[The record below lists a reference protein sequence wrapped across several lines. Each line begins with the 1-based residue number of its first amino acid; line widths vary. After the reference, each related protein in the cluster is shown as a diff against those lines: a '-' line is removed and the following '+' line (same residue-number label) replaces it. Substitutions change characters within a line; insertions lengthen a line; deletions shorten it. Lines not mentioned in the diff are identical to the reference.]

1 MIECRHQEF
10 MSRLACVS
18 SVDVAQDESGVPS
31 GDAHPDG
38 RRARRDRNRE
48 AVVDAYL
55 DLVNE
60 GHLEPSVAEVAE
72 RSGVS
77 HRSVFRYFSDRESL
91 VQAGIQCQI
100 RRVEPLLALP
110 VTADMPLDER
120 IAGFARQRVT
130 MLERISPVARLTR
143 LRVNQSEQLA
153 AIVDQARTFFRNQA
167 RQLFQ
172 PELDALDPD
181 TASDVLATIAVLT
194 SFETFDLLARAQQM
208 PHDRVERIFRR
219 SITAVLVR

>member
-1 MIECRHQEF
+1 
-10 MSRLACVS
+10 MSRLAGVS
-18 SVDVAQDESGVPS
+18 SVDVAQNESGVPAEA
-31 GDAHPDG
+31 AHMDG

-60 GHLEPSVAEVAE
+60 GQLEPSVAEVAD

-91 VQAGIQCQI
+91 VRAGIECQI

-110 VTADMPLDER
+110 VTPDMPLDER
-120 IAGFARQRVT
+120 IAGFAQQRVT
-130 MLERISPVARLTR
+130 MLERIGPVARLTR

-153 AIVDQARTFFRNQA
+153 AIVDQTRTFFRNQA
-167 RQLFQ
+167 KQLFQ
-172 PELDALDPD
+172 PELDTLDAE
-181 TASDVLATIAVLT
+181 TATDVLAAIDVLT
-194 SFETFDLLARAQQM
+194 SFECFDLLARAQQM

-219 SITAVLVR
+219 SITAVLDQ